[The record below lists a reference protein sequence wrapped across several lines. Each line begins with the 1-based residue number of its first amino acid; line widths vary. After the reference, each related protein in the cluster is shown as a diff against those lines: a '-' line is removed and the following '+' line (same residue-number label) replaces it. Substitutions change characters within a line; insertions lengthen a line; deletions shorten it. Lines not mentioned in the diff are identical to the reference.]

1 VNYVR
6 LFMRDVDK
14 KATDKIGELETNVNF
29 LSNKLVKVKETIEDD
44 LTAKLSYFDKR
55 LNSISTLQEDQER
68 SKQEIVQLR
77 ETLSETNYTI

>member
-1 VNYVR
+1 MNYVR